1 MRRIFAAL
9 IVMMSATA
17 WAGDYEDGAAA
28 LEKDD
33 LDGALISF
41 QLAAEKGDDRAQL
54 LLGTLHKEGDVLEQS
69 YEKAVYWYTLAAEQG
84 NAGAM
89 MFLASLLMQGK
100 GVTQNDAEASRLL
113 KLAAA
118 EGLIDAQ
125 WFLGGMYQRGR
136 GLPQDFV
143 LAHMWFNL
151 SASQGD
157 MGAQE
162 MRENI
167 AKRMTPQ
174 QIARAQ
180 QLAQECLSRNYKD
193 CD

>member
-1 MRRIFAAL
+1 
-9 IVMMSATA
+9 
-17 WAGDYEDGAAA
+17 
-28 LEKDD
+28 
-33 LDGALISF
+33 
-41 QLAAEKGDDRAQL
+41 
-54 LLGTLHKEGDVLEQS
+54 
-69 YEKAVYWYTLAAEQG
+69 
-84 NAGAM
+84 
-89 MFLASLLMQGK
+89 MQGK

-180 QLAQECLSRNYKD
+180 QLAQECLSRNYKN